1 MAEYKYMLQEIPAVP
16 TKFSKKAKKPKEMAV
31 IREANCTGCQACVDF
46 CPVNCIDEGV
56 RTSANVPI
64 PPVRIRWDE
73 CIGCKICVRVC
84 DRLAWNAID
93 MVPLDQFEAEF
104 GVKVSDKYPGKTN
117 PEPLMYSEDPT
128 GTIRTSGDL

>member
-1 MAEYKYMLQEIPAVP
+1 MADYRYLLQEIPAVP
-16 TKFSKKAKKPKEMAV
+16 AKFSKKAKKPKEMAV

-73 CIGCKICVRVC
+73 CIGCKICARVC
-84 DRLAWNAID
+84 EKLAWTAID
-93 MVPLDQFEAEF
+93 MVPIEQFEQEF
-104 GVKVSDKYPGKTN
+104 GVKVSDKYPGKTD

-128 GTIRTSGDL
+128 QSYRTPGQM